1 MIEWKTDLE
10 VLKDKLTTVEG
21 LTGLKN
27 RLTGDWLEFPKAVSK
42 DLKILTEKVAGKPDQ
57 TSILDAQTFLTTA
70 QLRLGDYREAM
81 RKGRRSRM
89 DFRKSGLQY
98 VLQRF
103 GG

>member
-42 DLKILTEKVAGKPDQ
+42 DLKILTEKVAGKPD
-57 TSILDAQTFLTTA
+57 LDLDPRCPDVPDNCTA
-70 QLRLGDYREAM
+70 SSWRLP
-81 RKGRRSRM
+81 
-89 DFRKSGLQY
+89 
-98 VLQRF
+98 
-103 GG
+103 GGHEKRP